1 MRLLLIAHLISQKY
15 FTGFGSQLADL
26 GQVVDLST
34 LDGYENL
41 ISTRQM
47 TDIMD
52 NWRYNGKNYILPIYM
67 NPVLFGGV
75 AIY

>member
-1 MRLLLIAHLISQKY
+1 MNAIASDRAPDISENI

-52 NWRYNGKNYILPIYM
+52 NWRYNGKTTSCRFI
-67 NPVLFGGV
+67 
-75 AIY
+75 